1 MRLSITQA
9 SLVLLST
16 FAIFVG
22 VNVLIDKTQMKN
34 HIVLLIIL
42 SLLSFSC
49 QNSKKKEIT
58 QLVKNW
64 QGKEIIFPKET
75 IFTQHITDT
84 VSSVM
89 PETDYKVLFFVD
101 SLGCINCKLKL
112 ADWKK
117 FIIEAEGISSGSI
130 SFLFFFQT
138 KDLQLIDHLLNE
150 ARFDHS
156 ICIDTNDQLNRLNK
170 FPSDITFQ
178 TFLLDKDNKVKIIG
192 NPVLNPA
199 VKNLYLKQLA
209 E

>member
-16 FAIFVG
+16 FTIFVG

-34 HIVLLIIL
+34 NITLLIL
-42 SLLSFSC
+42 LCLLSFSC

-64 QGKEIIFPKET
+64 QGKEIIFPQET
-75 IFTQHITDT
+75 IFTRHITDT
-84 VSSVM
+84 VSSAM

-112 ADWKK
+112 SEWKK
-117 FIIEAEGISSGSI
+117 FITEAEAISSGSI

-150 ARFDHS
+150 ARFDHP
-156 ICIDTNDQLNRLNK
+156 ICIDTNDQLNKLNK

-178 TFLLDKDNKVKIIG
+178 TFLLDTDNKVKIIG

-199 VKNLYLKQLA
+199 VKKLYLSQLA